1 MGQVYPKTAFP
12 IANEKSGHHHW
23 ILHIGTS
30 LSIKFYLKLIIL
42 NFWTKKSIS
51 GQKWKKWTTSLNSA
65 YSNQSRCQMLASA
78 DNFDIWDKICT
89 KRIFLHIR
97 IRLDTKFSLK
107 LTILIFWTK
116 FTQKKAFPIENK
128 KVNNVIEFFIFKLV

>member
-42 NFWTKKSIS
+42 NFWTKMSIS
-51 GQKWKKWTTSLNSA
+51 GQKWKKWTTSLNSS
-65 YSNQSRCQMLASA
+65 YSNQSRCQMLASV
-78 DNFDIWDKICT
+78 DNFDILGQICT
-89 KRIFLHIR
+89 KRVFLHIR

-116 FTQKKAFPIENK
+116 FTQKKHFQLKTK
-128 KVNNVIEFFIFKLV
+128 KWTPSLNFSYSN

>member
-42 NFWTKKSIS
+42 NFWAKKSIS
-51 GQKWKKWTTSLNSA
+51 GQKWKKWTRSLSSA

-116 FTQKKAFPIENK
+116 FTQKKHFQLKTK
-128 KVNNVIEFFIFKLV
+128 KWTPSLNFSYSN

>member
-42 NFWTKKSIS
+42 NFWAKKSIS
-51 GQKWKKWTTSLNSA
+51 GQKWKKWTRSLSSA

-116 FTQKKAFPIENK
+116 FTQKKHFQLKTK
-128 KVNNVIEFFIFKLV
+128 KWTPSLNFSY